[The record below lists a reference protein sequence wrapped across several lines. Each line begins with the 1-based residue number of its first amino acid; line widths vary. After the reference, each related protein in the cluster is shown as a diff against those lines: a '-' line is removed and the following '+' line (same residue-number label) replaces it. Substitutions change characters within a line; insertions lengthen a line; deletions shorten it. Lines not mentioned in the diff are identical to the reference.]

1 MFLSRICL
9 CDGQASI
16 LVLGYS
22 LLESKLEHTNVGKI
36 PVLKVVIAGDGNV
49 GKTSLVRRYCEGKFE
64 TSRVATIGVDF
75 QTQVVDLPSGS
86 VKLSIWDMAGQERFR
101 VVRSGFYRG
110 SLVAALVFDVSEA
123 DSLYHLKDWLQEISQ
138 ANPNR
143 KFVVVGNKI
152 DLERAEGTETAP
164 KFADLIGAPYLET
177 SALTGD
183 GVSEFFV
190 CVATLA
196 VEQLASQ

>member
-1 MFLSRICL
+1 LNSL
-9 CDGQASI
+9 CDGHAGI
-16 LVLGYS
+16 LVSEYACAA
-22 LLESKLEHTNVGKI
+22 SKLEHINVSKI

-75 QTQVVDLPSGS
+75 QTQVVDLPTGS

-110 SLVAALVFDVSEA
+110 SLVTALVFDVAEIT
-123 DSLYHLKDWLQEISQ
+123 SLHNLKDWLQEISQ
-138 ANPNR
+138 ANPNQ

-152 DLERAEGTETAP
+152 DLQRAEGSDTAL
-164 KFADLIGAPYLET
+164 KFADLINAPYIET
-177 SALTGD
+177 SALSGD
-183 GVSEFFV
+183 GVSDLFV
-190 CVATLA
+190 CMATLA
-196 VEQLASQ
+196 SEYLSSQ